1 MCTLYSIDKH
11 MFANIL
17 KEVLVM
23 KNNKTLRQKKLGF
36 LSLLFLLVLFL
47 FVTCISDS
55 DANEKIDS
63 GRIKIIVENN
73 DSLWSIAKRIAP
85 GYDTNEVIWYLIHL
99 NGLESKVV
107 RPGQSLIFDYAA
119 LR

>member
-1 MCTLYSIDKH
+1 
-11 MFANIL
+11 
-17 KEVLVM
+17 M
-23 KNNKTLRQKKLGF
+23 KNNIAFWPKKSGL

-47 FVTCISDS
+47 IVTCISDS

-63 GRIKIIVENN
+63 GRIAIIVENN
-73 DSLWSIAKRIAP
+73 DSLWSIARRIAP
-85 GYDTNEVIWYLIHL
+85 GYDTNEVIWFLIHL

-119 LR
+119 IR